1 MTTQAEITQKNHRRA
16 VRFFW
21 GLLIGATL
29 VSLVGNIT
37 HAVLPYIPHVVI
49 QIGAAAVPP
58 IALLAAVHGIAL
70 AVRAGA
76 SGRVY
81 CWAVGA
87 VAAIGVGAFAVS
99 FLALRD
105 LMQAIGYSPTTA
117 CIFPAI
123 IDTAVAVST
132 LMLVA
137 LGDKPARRARTG
149 NVSASTPSPT
159 RNGWRKLRRR
169 AQKPRS
175 HPHRRVHGHR
185 RSASGYSRSGTGTRR
200 PQRKARRTGRCRPIA
215 QVDADLA
222 SELIASGVTTQP
234 VETVIAVL
242 EARRDGASINAAA
255 KASGINYRTAQRI
268 VEAAADT
275 GSGSSRRSADWSELR
290 QWRESGS

>member
-1 MTTQAEITQKNHRRA
+1 MMSTPTEITQRNHRRA

-21 GLLIGATL
+21 CFLIGATL
-29 VSLVGNIT
+29 VSLIGNIT
-37 HAVLPYIPHVVI
+37 HAVSPYIPHIVI

-81 CWAVGA
+81 CWAVTA
-87 VAAIGVGAFAVS
+87 VAAIGVGAFSVS

-105 LMQAIGYSPTTA
+105 LMRVIGYSSATA
-117 CIFPAI
+117 WIFPAI

-137 LGDKPARRARTG
+137 LGDKPARRSRTVTMPANTQAPAMQRLGQPATRSAKAEVLSGAPTDTRARAVQHVPVQG
-149 NVSASTPSPT
+149 SASVQPDP
-159 RNGWRKLRRR
+159 
-169 AQKPRS
+169 AQT
-175 HPHRRVHGHR
+175 VQG
-185 RSASGYSRSGTGTRR
+185 SAQT
-200 PQRKARRTGRCRPIA
+200 KATQVDAEVA

-222 SELIASGVTTQP
+222 SELIASGATTQP

-242 EARRDGASINAAA
+242 AARRDGASINAAA
-255 KASGINYRTAQRI
+255 KATGINYRTARRI
-268 VEAAADT
+268 VEAAA
-275 GSGSSRRSADWSELR
+275 EHR
-290 QWRESGS
+290 QRQLVAVG

>member
-1 MTTQAEITQKNHRRA
+1 MTTQIEITQRNHHRA

-21 GLLIGATL
+21 CFLIGATMI
-29 VSLVGNIT
+29 SLVGNIA
-37 HAVLPYIPHVVI
+37 HAVLPYLPQVVI

-81 CWAVGA
+81 CWAVSA

-105 LMQAIGYSPTTA
+105 LMLAIRYSYATA
-117 CIFPAI
+117 WIFPAT

-137 LGDKPARRARTG
+137 LGDKPARRSRTVTMPANTQAPAMQRLGQPAMRSAKAEVLPGAPTDTRARAVQHVPVQG
-149 NVSASTPSPT
+149 SASVQPDP
-159 RNGWRKLRRR
+159 
-169 AQKPRS
+169 AQTVQS
-175 HPHRRVHGHR
+175 TQ
-185 RSASGYSRSGTGTRR
+185 TGAT
-200 PQRKARRTGRCRPIA
+200 QA
-215 QVDADLA
+215 DADLA

-242 EARRDGASINAAA
+242 AATRNGASINAAA
-255 KASGINYRTAQRI
+255 KGSGINYRTAQRI
-268 VEAAADT
+268 VEGAAE
-275 GSGSSRRSADWSELR
+275 GGHR
-290 QWRESGS
+290 QLVAVG

>member
-1 MTTQAEITQKNHRRA
+1 MSTPTEISQRNHRRA

-21 GLLIGATL
+21 GFLLGATA
-29 VSLVGNIT
+29 VSLVGNIA
-37 HAVLPYIPHVVI
+37 HAVLPYIPHVVV

-81 CWAVGA
+81 CCAVSA

-105 LMQAIGYSPTTA
+105 LMQAIGYSSEIA

-132 LMLVA
+132 IMLVA
-137 LGDKPARRARTG
+137 LGDKPARRTRT
-149 NVSASTPSPT
+149 VTTSATTQPPPAQRLVQLPRQSAKAQVTPVAPT
-159 RNGWRKLRRR
+159 SAGQR
-169 AQKPRS
+169 AQAK
-175 HPHRRVHGHR
+175 RVQTPA
-185 RSASGYSRSGTGTRR
+185 SAQTDPTQTGQDPAQAEATR
-200 PQRKARRTGRCRPIA
+200 
-215 QVDADLA
+215 VDADLA
-222 SELIASGVTTQP
+222 SELIASSATTQP
-234 VETVIAVL
+234 VEIVIAVL
-242 EARRDGASINAAA
+242 AASRDGASINAAA

-268 VEAAADT
+268 VQAAA
-275 GSGSSRRSADWSELR
+275 EHR
-290 QWRESGS
+290 QRQLLAVG

>member
-1 MTTQAEITQKNHRRA
+1 MTTQAEINQRNHHRA

-37 HAVLPYIPHVVI
+37 RALLPYIPHVVV

-58 IALLAAVHGIAL
+58 MALLAAVHGIAL

-87 VAAIGVGAFAVS
+87 VAAIGMGAFAVS

-137 LGDKPARRARTG
+137 LGDKPARRVRTG
-149 NVSASTPSPT
+149 KVSTGTDSPT
-159 RNGWRKLRRR
+159 L
-169 AQKPRS
+169 PRLPQS
-175 HPHRRVHGHR
+175 QVQGAKTDVRWSEPGSTWVP
-185 RSASGYSRSGTGTRR
+185 RSASQQPHPAHIKQDSTQTGGLRDD
-200 PQRKARRTGRCRPIA
+200 AEIA
-215 QVDADLA
+215 EADANLA
-222 SELIASGVTTQP
+222 SDLVASGVTTQP

-242 EARRDGASINAAA
+242 EAHRNGASINAAA
-255 KASGINYRTAQRI
+255 KASQINYRTAQRI
-268 VEAAADT
+268 TLAAAQH
-275 GSGSSRRSADWSELR
+275 R
-290 QWRESGS
+290 QQQLAAVG

>member
-1 MTTQAEITQKNHRRA
+1 MTTQADVTQKNHRRA

-29 VSLVGNIT
+29 ISLIGNIT

-81 CWAVGA
+81 CCAVGA
-87 VAAIGVGAFAVS
+87 VAAIGLGAFAVS

-137 LGDKPARRARTG
+137 LGDKPARRARTVTTVA
-149 NVSASTPSPT
+149 NTQPPALQRLTQT
-159 RNGWRKLRRR
+159 LTRR
-169 AQKPRS
+169 ANGDVAPAMTSARARPVQAK
-175 HPHRRVHGHR
+175 RVPT
-185 RSASGYSRSGTGTRR
+185 SAWLQRHSTQTAQESAPNTG
-200 PQRKARRTGRCRPIA
+200 ARGDAENA
-215 QVDADLA
+215 QADANLA
-222 SELIASGVTTQP
+222 SNLIASGVTTQP
-234 VETVIAVL
+234 AATVIAVL
-242 EARRDGASINAAA
+242 EAHRGGASINAAA

-268 VEAAADT
+268 VTAA
-275 GSGSSRRSADWSELR
+275 SEHRHR
-290 QWRESGS
+290 QLVAAG